1 VFDRR
6 WTGCI
11 WELAP
16 LGHER
21 SSWCG
26 TFSSQTCLTWPDTST
41 TPCPR
46 AGPEV
51 HGEW

>member
-21 SSWCG
+21 SSWFG
-26 TFSSQTCLTWPDTST
+26 TFSSQDLPDL
-41 TPCPR
+41 
-46 AGPEV
+46 AGYINDTLPE
-51 HGEW
+51 GRTGGAR